1 MARKPELH
9 PAWLVGL
16 LHAWASRKRSEEQGT
31 VGWYR
36 INPML
41 KEGIPVRA
49 QSYEPT
55 GYSGHDF
62 KQLEAAMLTID
73 TRYAV
78 AVVRYV
84 RPEKARGFDLQWGY
98 STDTWLRY
106 LKAGLADLDSKME
119 SLDKR
124 RFAVI
129 L

>member
-16 LHAWASRKRSEEQGT
+16 LHQWASRKRAEQSRS
-31 VGWYR
+31 VGWYS

-49 QSYEPT
+49 ESYEPT

-62 KQLEAAMLTID
+62 RQLDAAMQLID
-73 TRYAV
+73 RRYLA

-84 RPEKARGFDLQWGY
+84 LPEKARGLDIEWGF
-98 STDTWLRY
+98 STDTWLRH
-106 LKAGLADLDSKME
+106 LRSGLVELDCRIE
-119 SLDKR
+119 RLDRQK
-124 RFAVI
+124 VCG
-129 L
+129 

>member
-16 LHAWASRKRSEEQGT
+16 LHQWASRRRAEESRT
-31 VGWYR
+31 VGWYS

-49 QSYEPT
+49 ESYEPT

-62 KQLEAAMLTID
+62 KNLEAAMQAID
-73 TRYAV
+73 SRYAI
-78 AVVRYV
+78 AVIRYV
-84 RPEKARGFDLQWGY
+84 RPEKARGFDVEYGY
-98 STDTWLRY
+98 SADTWLRY
-106 LKAGLADLDSKME
+106 LRAGLADLDTRME